1 MEPKLHYRHRKALI
15 IDALDYPFIKV
26 AKPLSIRGV
35 LDNEVLYGD
44 EEAMNFYHQFY
55 DYQPED
61 LEGGGEVQWLKD
73 RNERA
78 LCLHSLS
85 LTSV

>member
-1 MEPKLHYRHRKALI
+1 MEPKLHYRHRKMLI
-15 IDALDYPFIKV
+15 IDARNYPLV
-26 AKPLSIRGV
+26 TVTKPLSMRGV

-44 EEAMNFYHQFY
+44 EETELYCRQYY

-61 LEGGGEVQWLKD
+61 LEGGEDQWLKD

-78 LCLHSLS
+78 SCLRSLS
-85 LTSV
+85 ATGV

>member
-15 IDALDYPFIKV
+15 IDALDYPVIKITR
-26 AKPLSIRGV
+26 PLPMRGI
-35 LDNEVLYGD
+35 LKNDILYGD
-44 EEAMNFYHQFY
+44 EEALLFEAYY

-78 LCLHSLS
+78 SCLRSLS
-85 LTSV
+85 QTGV